1 MNPNNVEVNKITKE
15 RIAIAARDLMLA
27 NSNVSVS
34 NICKKAGV
42 SRNAFYRNFETT
54 DDIFIYYLILKWAAY
69 SEEHNVENASE
80 EGKRNHL
87 ICFFYSEKDFVLALK
102 RKNLTYIV
110 EKLFVAV
117 FVPKEME
124 GAMRYYLYAVSY
136 LIYGLIK
143 AMIDNDFKETPEQ
156 IIAMAEMM
164 NNQKAD

>member
-1 MNPNNVEVNKITKE
+1 M
-15 RIAIAARDLMLA
+15 
-27 NSNVSVS
+27 
-34 NICKKAGV
+34 
-42 SRNAFYRNFETT
+42 
-54 DDIFIYYLILKWAAY
+54 
-69 SEEHNVENASE
+69 
-80 EGKRNHL
+80 
-87 ICFFYSEKDFVLALK
+87 
-102 RKNLTYIV
+102 
-110 EKLFVAV
+110 AV